1 MPKIGFFFF
10 NNAFLF
16 VGIARQTGGR
26 GYKLG
31 LTAAVRKARGGVPG
45 GAFGGDTKES
55 EIERERERVR
65 EWGRG

>member
-1 MPKIGFFFF
+1 MHFFSLESL
-10 NNAFLF
+10 AK
-16 VGIARQTGGR
+16 RGGR

-55 EIERERERVR
+55 ERERERERER
-65 EWGRG
+65 ES